1 MSAGTGPGAGAAG
14 ETDLD
19 QVLAFTVAG
28 RDVRGRIVRLG
39 PVLDTIL
46 GAHAYPP
53 ALRHLLAEA
62 LVLAALMG
70 SLLKSEDSQLTVQA
84 QAQGGPIDLLVCD
97 YRGGELRG
105 YARHDPAELAALGS
119 NPGLEALFGEGY
131 LAVTFD
137 IGESGQRYQGIVPL
151 VGASLAEACESY
163 FRQSEQIPTL
173 IRLAVKSGP
182 DGTRAAGLLAQHLP
196 EGEEGRARLHVRQDH
211 PDWEHMATLA
221 GSIRHGELLAPGL
234 TLEDIVWRLFHDE
247 QEIRVLPGPVLSR
260 GCRCSA
266 EYYRSVLAKFPEGE
280 RDHMRN
286 AAGVIAVD
294 CAFCSRVF
302 DIDL

>member
-1 MSAGTGPGAGAAG
+1 MSAGAGPAG
-14 ETDLD
+14 ETNLD
-19 QVLAFTVAG
+19 QVMAFTVAG
-28 RDVRGRIVRLG
+28 RDIRGRMVRLG

-46 GAHAYPP
+46 GAHDYPP

-70 SLLKSEDSQLTVQA
+70 SLLKSHDSQLTFQA
-84 QAQGGPIDLLVCD
+84 QAQGGPVDLLVCD
-97 YRGGELRG
+97 YRAGELRG
-105 YARHDPAELAALGS
+105 YVRHDPAALAALGN
-119 NPGLEALFGEGY
+119 NPGLQALFGEGY

-151 VGASLAEACESY
+151 AGASLAEACESY

-173 IRLAVKSGP
+173 IRVAVKSGP
-182 DGTRAAGLLAQHLP
+182 EGTLAAGLLAQHLP
-196 EGEEGRARLHVRQDH
+196 EGEEGRERLHVRHDH
-211 PDWEHMATLA
+211 PDWEHVAALA
-221 GSIRHGELLAPGL
+221 GSIRHDELLATVL
-234 TLEDIVWRLFHDE
+234 TLEDLAWRLFHDE
-247 QEIRVLPGPVLSR
+247 REIRVMSGPALTR

-266 EYYRSVLAKFPEGE
+266 EYYRSVLEKFPEAE

-286 AAGVIAVD
+286 DAGVIAVD

-302 DIDL
+302 DIAL